1 MRGANAAVD
10 DVRVHSVAAAVR
22 GGVQPRDSV
31 EWEERL
37 VQPVEVPRDSVSGV
51 EGLRGDGQVGL
62 DDGVGQAPRER
73 AYPAAGERVDD
84 HAVDTQR
91 ASSEHAPADALNT
104 ARARHLLVPPEQRE
118 LGGEVQRVGGSSRVE
133 VVGVRRERRAQVLR
147 IRVVVVQGHDVPQ
160 TGVVLLA
167 GILDTLRVRR
177 PEEERGEDDGAET
190 EPRHVFCLALSY
202 VASLVRGR
210 ARRFDSRSRHEGT
223 TASTVDVELATA

>member
-37 VQPVEVPRDSVSGV
+37 VQPVEVPRDSVSRV

-84 HAVDTQR
+84 HAVDAER

-118 LGGEVQRVGGSSRVE
+118 LGGEVQRCGSSRE

-147 IRVVVVQGHDVPQ
+147 VRVVGVQGHDVPQ

-167 GILDTLRVRR
+167 GFLDTLRVRR

-223 TASTVDVELATA
+223 TASTVDVGLATV

>member
-1 MRGANAAVD
+1 MGGANAAVD

-37 VQPVEVPRDSVSGV
+37 VQPVEVPRDSVSRV

-73 AYPAAGERVDD
+73 AYPAAGDRVDD
-84 HAVDTQR
+84 HAVDTER
-91 ASSEHAPADALNT
+91 ASAEHAPADALNT

-118 LGGEVQRVGGSSRVE
+118 LGIKVQCVDSSRVE

-147 IRVVVVQGHDVPQ
+147 VGVVVVQGHDVPQ

-177 PEEERGEDDGAET
+177 REEERGEDDGAET
-190 EPRHVFCLALSY
+190 EPRHVVCLALSY
-202 VASLVRGR
+202 
-210 ARRFDSRSRHEGT
+210 
-223 TASTVDVELATA
+223 